1 MADQEIVPVRRKH
14 AKDPSIGTPTYQKFA
29 FSFPCSTSAQ
39 DLRAYDTEQEDTSK
53 EAVKYETET
62 EAETE
67 VVKYEEKPPIK
78 KCGSKTSWGW
88 RRFVKLWK
96 KSPIKRIPVPK
107 AVSRRLSR
115 TSRQNSFD
123 IDSSPFKY
131 TWKTFTYPQLK
142 TATNNFSPE
151 NLIGKGGYSEVYKG
165 CLANEECVA
174 IKRLNKG
181 VPEEDVFNFLSE
193 IGIIAHL
200 NHPNTARMIGYGVEG
215 GAFLVLQLSPLGS
228 LGAMLHHSDTKLE
241 WSKRYK
247 IMLGVAEGLHYLHE
261 CCERRI
267 IHRDIKVDNVLL
279 SEDFEPQICDFGLSK
294 WLPKHWSH
302 HNATKF
308 EGTFGYF
315 APEYFMHGIVDE
327 KIDIFSFGVL
337 LLELITGRQ
346 AIDESKNS
354 LVLWAKPLLDENAV
368 EELVDPNLE
377 NEYVGEQMG
386 WVISTAN
393 LCIQQSPVLRPQ
405 MHQVIELL
413 RGESNEKRGS
423 PKGKK
428 KQSHQRTY
436 SEELSYVDEYNST
449 KCLIRPNNKHDNFQ

>member
-1 MADQEIVPVRRKH
+1 MQETCKKPFYRNTSIPKVRILI
-14 AKDPSIGTPTYQKFA
+14 PLLYFCT
-29 FSFPCSTSAQ
+29 
-39 DLRAYDTEQEDTSK
+39 
-53 EAVKYETET
+53 
-62 EAETE
+62 
-67 VVKYEEKPPIK
+67 
-78 KCGSKTSWGW
+78 
-88 RRFVKLWK
+88 RFVKLWK

-107 AVSRRLSR
+107 VVSRRKSR
-115 TSRQNSFD
+115 ISRQNSFD
-123 IDSSPFKY
+123 IDNSPFKY

-228 LGAMLHHSDTKLE
+228 LGAMLHNSDTKLE

-267 IHRDIKVDNVLL
+267 IHRDIKADNVLL

-337 LLELITGRQ
+337 LLELITGRE

-354 LVLWAKPLLDENAV
+354 LVLWAKPLLDKNAV
-368 EELVDPNLE
+368 EELVDPSLE
-377 NEYVGEQMG
+377 NEYVAEQMG

-393 LCIQQSPVLRPQ
+393 LCIQESPVLRPQ

-428 KQSHQRTY
+428 KQSSHQRTY

-449 KCLIRPNNKHDNFQ
+449 KCLIHPNNKHDNFQ

>member
-1 MADQEIVPVRRKH
+1 MADQKTQEIVPIRRKH
-14 AKDPSIGTPTYQKFA
+14 AKNPSIGTPAYQKFA

-39 DLRAYDTEQEDTSK
+39 DLRAYETEQKDTSK

-62 EAETE
+62 ETETE
-67 VVKYEEKPPIK
+67 AEEKPPIK

-107 AVSRRLSR
+107 VVSRRKSR
-115 TSRQNSFD
+115 ISRQNSFD
-123 IDSSPFKY
+123 IDNSPFKY

-142 TATNNFSPE
+142 TATNNFSP
-151 NLIGKGGYSEVYKG
+151 
-165 CLANEECVA
+165 
-174 IKRLNKG
+174 
-181 VPEEDVFNFLSE
+181 D
-193 IGIIAHL
+193 
-200 NHPNTARMIGYGVEG
+200 
-215 GAFLVLQLSPLGS
+215 
-228 LGAMLHHSDTKLE
+228 SDTKLE

-267 IHRDIKVDNVLL
+267 IHRDIKADNVLL

-337 LLELITGRQ
+337 LLELITGRE

-354 LVLWAKPLLDENAV
+354 LVLWAKPLLDKNAV
-368 EELVDPNLE
+368 EELVDPSLE
-377 NEYVGEQMG
+377 NEYVAEQMG

-393 LCIQQSPVLRPQ
+393 LCIQESPVLRPQ

-428 KQSHQRTY
+428 KQSSHQRTY

-449 KCLIRPNNKHDNFQ
+449 KCLIHPNNKHDNFQ